1 VTQTPRHSVSVAAV
15 ITDEHGRVLVIQRR
29 DNGAWQLPGGVLEL
43 DESPQAGVRR
53 EVREETGVEV
63 EPQRL
68 TGIYKNMTIGVVAL
82 VFHARLIAGTP
93 TETEESAAV
102 AWWTANQVATNMSEA
117 FAVRILDALRTDPT
131 PAVRS
136 HDGKRLLDHHASRT
150 PADRHEVEKS

>member
-1 VTQTPRHSVSVAAV
+1 MSQTPRHSVSVAAV
-15 ITDEHGRVLVIQRR
+15 VTDDNDRVLVIQRR

-43 DESPQAGVRR
+43 DESPYAGVRR

-68 TGIYKNMTIGVVAL
+68 TGVYKNMSLGVVAL
-82 VFHARLIAGTP
+82 VFRALVVAGTP

-102 AWWTANQVATNMSEA
+102 AWWTADQVAADMSEA

-131 PAVRS
+131 PAVRT
-136 HDGKRLLDHHASRT
+136 HDGKRL
-150 PADRHEVEKS
+150 VEGQQHTNLTR

>member
-1 VTQTPRHSVSVAAV
+1 VSQTPRHSVSVAAV
-15 ITDEHGRVLVIQRR
+15 VTDDNDRVLVIQRR

-43 DESPQAGVRR
+43 DESPDAGVRR

-68 TGIYKNMTIGVVAL
+68 TGVYKNMSLGVVAL
-82 VFHARLIAGTP
+82 VFRARVVAGTP

-102 AWWTANQVATNMSEA
+102 AWWTADQVAADMSEA

-131 PAVRS
+131 PAVRT
-136 HDGKRLLDHHASRT
+136 HDGKRL
-150 PADRHEVEKS
+150 VEGQQHTNLTR

>member
-1 VTQTPRHSVSVAAV
+1 MTQPPRHSVSVAAV
-15 ITDEHGRVLVIQRR
+15 ITDDRDRVLVIQRR

-53 EVREETGVEV
+53 EVREETTVDV

-82 VFHARLIAGTP
+82 VFRAHLIAGTP
-93 TETEESAAV
+93 AETDESAAV
-102 AWWTANQVATNMSEA
+102 AWWTAEQVAADMSEA

-131 PAVRS
+131 TAVRI
-136 HDGKRLLDHHASRT
+136 HDGQRLLDHHTHST
-150 PADRHEVEKS
+150 PAAESQG